1 MLLKLL
7 VSDHDNLFVLA
18 EIAHF
23 SGIGFL
29 LYKLMHVESCEGAS
43 STPPA
48 ARVLHPGPSRT
59 PARTVVAHVP
69 ARTRVSQASR

>member
-43 STPPA
+43 SNTPA
-48 ARVLHPGPSRT
+48 TRVPPPGPSCP
-59 PARTVVAHVP
+59 PARTVVAHAP